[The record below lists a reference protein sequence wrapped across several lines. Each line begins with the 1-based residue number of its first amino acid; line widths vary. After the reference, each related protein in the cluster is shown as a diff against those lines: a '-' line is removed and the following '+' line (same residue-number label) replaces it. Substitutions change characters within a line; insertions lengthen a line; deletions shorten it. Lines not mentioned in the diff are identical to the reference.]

1 AALPGKDVTDP
12 DEHLRVALSLGH
24 AWEGLWDQDGVHLLA
39 PERLERR
46 AHRLERGDLDVAEV
60 LLDDDGRERI
70 TGPLPPLVGDDPDP
84 LTAQDDVVEGGR
96 QPGRADVDL
105 AGGQR
110 GGDGRRRPE
119 KGQLDV
125 HALLLEEAL
134 LHSDEDRSLRI
145 PTRTRSAAWTG
156 PPATSR
162 TAANIR
168 TRSTERASFGT

>member
-1 AALPGKDVTDP
+1 
-12 DEHLRVALSLGH
+12 
-24 AWEGLWDQDGVHLLA
+24 
-39 PERLERR
+39 RLERD
-46 AHRLERGDLDVAEV
+46 DLDVAEAEAFLLQYVAELIVERRTELGHADAPPLEVADGPDAGIPEV
-60 LLDDDGRERI
+60 LLDDNGRERI

-134 LHSDEDRSLRI
+134 LHSAEDRSLRI
-145 PTRTRSAAWTG
+145 PTRPRSRRPRPQCDSTPRSESTTMPTMSFVVAMML
-156 PPATSR
+156 PA
-162 TAANIR
+162 
-168 TRSTERASFGT
+168 